1 MRGQLKFRMG
11 KESDST
17 HLALILDAAG
27 RRVPSYLW
35 SQDTEIG
42 QSAFEYG
49 RERIRTDIS
58 LKSFHKNWCIAENQN
73 NFIGAFFGFLIE
85 KPYPE
90 IDFTTLPECL
100 HPIIELE
107 QLASGYWLLQAVAIL
122 PEYRGKGFV
131 RQLLAKVELIAK
143 EAGADRIALQ
153 VAEINEVAVNIYQMN
168 GYFELARRPYVSFP
182 GSDDSGDYIL
192 MGKQLI

>member
-1 MRGQLKFRMG
+1 MRRKTKFRIG
-11 KESDST
+11 KETDST
-17 HLALILDAAG
+17 YLALILDAAG

-35 SQDTEIG
+35 GKDTEPG
-42 QSAFEYG
+42 QSVFEYG
-49 RERIRTDIS
+49 REKIRTDMS
-58 LKSFHKNWCIAENQN
+58 LRSFHKNWCIAEIQN
-73 NFIGAFFGFLIE
+73 DLVGAFFGFPVE

-90 IDFTTLPECL
+90 TDFTTLPECL

-153 VAEINEVAVNIYQMN
+153 VAEINKVAVNIYQMN